1 MVTKGRV
8 DDIQCG
14 ERESSHVKERQMKI
28 PPFESIY
35 SEVEERVLGP
45 WQRIRQRLLAPIAI
59 VLSRLGISA
68 DMLSFASVLFG
79 LGFFLMART
88 QFAIAFWLLIAS
100 VICDG
105 LDGVEARLKGTNTAR
120 GSFTDVFCDQLVVAF
135 SVGGMVWKGLI
146 DPVLAIIFVYI
157 YTALVTFLVLHR
169 LLDVSSWGIVRPSR
183 MLLYAA
189 IALYFFFDIDVLNY
203 LLLIY
208 LLAFPLLGIS
218 FWRLRKAL

>member
-1 MVTKGRV
+1 M

-88 QFAIAFWLLIAS
+88 QFEIAFWLLIAS

-105 LDGVEARLKGTNTAR
+105 LDGVEARLKETNTAR
-120 GSFTDVFCDQLVVAF
+120 GSFTDLFCDQLVVAF

-157 YTALVTFLVLHR
+157 YTALVTFLLLHR
-169 LLDVSSWGIVRPSR
+169 LLDVSAWGIVRPSR